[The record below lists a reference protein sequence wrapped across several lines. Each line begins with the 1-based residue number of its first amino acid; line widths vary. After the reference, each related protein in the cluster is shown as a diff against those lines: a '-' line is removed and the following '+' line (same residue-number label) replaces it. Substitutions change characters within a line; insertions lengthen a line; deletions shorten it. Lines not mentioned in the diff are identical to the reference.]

1 MCTRTQHN
9 RIDLKQNGKGNRQ
22 GKANIYCFYDNILSF
37 KSIQGGKSQIFFNLM
52 CACYVKGRLRMLR
65 PGHKIV
71 LKKIKIYFD
80 FKRYVLIGNVAS
92 YVLCILLIAKK
103 SLRHICYVC
112 ILVLI
117 IIFSFFIY
125 LFFFSFFCYFF
136 DRCNTLYALK
146 MHIRN
151 HM

>member
-1 MCTRTQHN
+1 MCARTQHN

-22 GKANIYCFYDNILSF
+22 GKANIYCFYDIILSF
-37 KSIQGGKSQIFFNLM
+37 KSIQVGKTQTFFNLM

-71 LKKIKIYFD
+71 LKKMKIYFD

-92 YVLCILLIAKK
+92 YVLCILLIAK
-103 SLRHICYVC
+103 SVRHICCIC